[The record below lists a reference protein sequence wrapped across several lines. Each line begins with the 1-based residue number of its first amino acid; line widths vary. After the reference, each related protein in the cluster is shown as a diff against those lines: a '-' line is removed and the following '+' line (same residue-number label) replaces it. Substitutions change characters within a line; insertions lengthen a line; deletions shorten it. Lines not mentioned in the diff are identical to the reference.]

1 MKRSTSTSPGRSAQS
16 WAVSAKD
23 LVNPSLLKKQAGTDL
38 HGSLKGKSLE
48 KKQNMDQA
56 GKVTSTAKQVRNPG
70 VDRSTEQ
77 QVVDSEQQQ
86 VQRTGLP

>member
-1 MKRSTSTSPGRSAQS
+1 MKRSTSTSPGRRAPTR
-16 WAVSAKD
+16 AVSAKD
-23 LVNPSLLKKQAGTDL
+23 PVSPSWLRQQAGTDL

-70 VDRSTEQ
+70 VDRSAEQ